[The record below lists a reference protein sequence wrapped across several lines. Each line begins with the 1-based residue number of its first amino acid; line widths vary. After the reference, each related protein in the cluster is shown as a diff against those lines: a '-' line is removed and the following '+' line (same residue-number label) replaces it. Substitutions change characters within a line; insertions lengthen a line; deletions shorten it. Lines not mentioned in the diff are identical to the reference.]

1 MAATSRPKLLAGRKV
16 LLLADFQFEDLEL
29 MYPKM
34 RLEEEGAEVHTHPS
48 FKFVL
53 R

>member
-34 RLEEEGAEVHTHPS
+34 RLEEEGAEVHTHPN
-48 FKFVL
+48 FKLVL

>member
-34 RLEEEGAEVHTHPS
+34 RLEEGGAEGHTRPN
-48 FKFVL
+48 FKLLL